1 MLERCKVVVPR
12 KAQKTSS
19 RPIIPRD
26 LDGTPNW
33 GKKYIAY
40 YKVDMEFRY
49 DDFSDDKRYDSGT
62 GRTLT
67 ANIQMIR
74 WWWHY
79 LRLALECEEKE
90 IGWGRGK
97 NKEYLTVDRLFYK
110 DWDLDEILFTNFDD
124 WFFGKGHTSGKETG
138 IKLGRDE
145 HRSLF
150 LEEDV
155 SQLDSESFDSEVFSD
170 DFVYLK
176 IPKNRFRTQAVR
188 EIDGILQEHLLNP
201 KDRRKA
207 RFQTSG
213 AKVGLIHLHKR
224 YNILVML
231 ANGKSREEVMD
242 WINDKYDHIPVAKQV
257 DRETVFNPTT
267 GENQP
272 AGETKVISQVQSVS
286 RNKTEGILNL
296 KRVAAGV
303 FP

>member
-49 DDFSDDKRYDSGT
+49 DDFSDDKRYDFGT

-74 WWWHY
+74 WWWQY

>member
-1 MLERCKVVVPR
+1 MLERCKVAVPR
-12 KAQKTSS
+12 KAQQTKITK
-19 RPIIPRD
+19 IIPRD
-26 LDGTPNW
+26 ADGNRIWTKRYDSP
-33 GKKYIAY
+33 
-40 YKVDMEFRY
+40 YKVDMDFQY
-49 DDFSDDKRYDSGT
+49 DDFSDDERFHSRT

-67 ANIQMIR
+67 ANIQIIR

-97 NKEYLTVDRLFYK
+97 NKEYLTVDRQFYE
-110 DWDLDEILFTNFDD
+110 DWDLDEILNTNFND
-124 WFFGKGHTSGKETG
+124 WFFGKGHTRGKEG
-138 IKLGRDE
+138 WELGKNQ
-145 HRSLF
+145 HRFLF

-155 SQLDSESFDSEVFSD
+155 SQLGSESFDSGVFSD

-201 KDRRKA
+201 KDRRKV

-213 AKVGLIHLHKR
+213 AKVALIHLHKR

-242 WINDKYDHIPVAKQV
+242 WINEKYDHIPVAKQV

-267 GENQP
+267 RENQP
-272 AGETKVISQVQSVS
+272 AGETKVISQVQSIS

>member
-12 KAQKTSS
+12 KAQQTKTTE
-19 RPIIPRD
+19 IIPRD
-26 LDGTPNW
+26 LDGTMNW
-33 GKKYIAY
+33 GKRYTQA
-40 YKVDMEFRY
+40 YKVDMEFQY
-49 DDFSDDKRYDSGT
+49 DDFSNDERFHSRT

-74 WWWHY
+74 WWWQY

-110 DWDLDEILFTNFDD
+110 GWDLDEILYTNFND
-124 WFFGKGHTSGKETG
+124 WFFGKGHKRGKEG
-138 IKLGRDE
+138 FKLGRDE